1 MDTITEQLTRW
12 AHRFVFW
19 PQKRLLHELLNL
31 YEGRLL
37 DMLYPASCY
46 DTLPDKL
53 EKLNVLHADRSRV
66 LAFVTDQNGP
76 FQQDV
81 EYLLRRVRD
90 YSTTYLPEAP
100 TADVLEGVCKQ
111 LKSIGTQ
118 IETLNCNLDRYLSG
132 PTLYGGPS
140 QAELNSGKCQRTQS
154 VSLGSVAG
162 KDMLTP
168 EHSYFLERKNA
179 LMKRIRADERL
190 AALMPAQ

>member
-1 MDTITEQLTRW
+1 MDTVTEQFTRW
-12 AHRFVFW
+12 THRFVFW
-19 PQKRLLHELLNL
+19 PQKRLLRELVNL

-37 DMLYPASCY
+37 DMLYPASYY

-53 EKLNVLHADRSRV
+53 DKLNVPHDVRTRV

-76 FQQDV
+76 FQQNIQD
-81 EYLLRRVRD
+81 LLKRVRD
-90 YSTTYLPEAP
+90 YSNTYLPEAP

-140 QAELNSGKCQRTQS
+140 QAELNSGKCQRAQS

-168 EHSYFLERKNA
+168 EHSYFLKRKNA